1 MTWRDVLVTGL
12 LFLLPGASMAAAPSA
27 PVALDKTP
35 PMVFYVAKG
44 ATDSCGAGCDSW
56 IAVEGRVDGD
66 TADRFRN
73 QGMADVRYRNG
84 HAVAVVAADGT
95 SVEVPFVFNARIAV
109 VGGLLIA
116 LGLLGLGGL
125 AWGLTRVN
133 RTRA

>member
-66 TADRFRN
+66 TADRFRKFLRPLK
-73 QGMADVRYRNG
+73 DRHLPIYFFRR
-84 HAVAVVAADGT
+84 AVT
-95 SVEVPFVFNARIAV
+95 SPKLWRWAECSTKGRPSPGWREP
-109 VGGLLIA
+109 
-116 LGLLGLGGL
+116 
-125 AWGLTRVN
+125 W
-133 RTRA
+133 